1 MPIGL
6 WLSWFE
12 SGRGREL
19 RKARMLKGERDGKI
33 LRRCY
38 SDHRKNNSHR
48 SVQEKIASVVQLE
61 VVTFLK

>member
-1 MPIGL
+1 
-6 WLSWFE
+6 
-12 SGRGREL
+12 
-19 RKARMLKGERDGKI
+19 MLKGERDGKI